1 MPETLTDP
9 GTQRRTRARPQSSL
23 ALFGL
28 VVAAA
33 LSLALLL
40 ACGKVQAAER
50 GYVLGA
56 GDVVKVTIYE
66 HPDLTAEARISAAG
80 SVSLF
85 LLGEV
90 KIAGGS
96 TAAAEAAIARRL
108 QAGDFVKQPQVSV
121 MVLQYH
127 SQQVSLLGQV
137 NKPGKY
143 PLDGAATMVD
153 LLALAGGVG
162 PAGGDTAVLIK
173 QRNQRVTRKE
183 IDLTALLQSGEKA
196 QNFAVGN
203 DDVIFVPRA
212 AQFYIGG
219 EVQHPGAYRL
229 EKNMTL
235 AQALSLGGGL
245 SPRGTSARLT
255 VKRRGEGESVQLL
268 QARLDERVQPDDVLE
283 FPSQEISILGQVSR
297 PGKYPFS
304 TGATLV
310 DAIALGG
317 GAVSSGADTAVLIRH
332 ANETIR
338 REIDLPR
345 LLQGGDPAQNGTVA
359 DGDVIFVPRAPQF
372 YIYGEVQH
380 SGMYK
385 LEKNMTVM
393 QALSVGGG
401 LTQRGTERG
410 LKVRRRGSGTDV
422 RSIDVKLT
430 DLIQPDDVVYV
441 QESLF

>member
-1 MPETLTDP
+1 MRSWPP
-9 GTQRRTRARPQSSL
+9 RPVSL
-23 ALFGL
+23 LGL
-28 VVAAA
+28 VFAAV
-33 LSLALLL
+33 LSIALLI
-40 ACGKVQAAER
+40 CGRVEAAER
-50 GYVLGA
+50 GYVLGS
-56 GDVVKVTIYE
+56 GDVVKITIYE
-66 HPDLTAEARISAAG
+66 HPDLTTEARVSPSG

-90 KIAGGS
+90 KIAGGT
-96 TAAAEAAIARRL
+96 TAAAQAAIARRL
-108 QAGDFVKQPQVSV
+108 EAGDFVKNPQVNV
-121 MVLQYH
+121 MVVQYH

-143 PLDGAATMVD
+143 PLDGGAATMVD

-173 QRNQRVTRKE
+173 QRNQGVTRRE
-183 IDLTALLQSGEKA
+183 IDLNALLQSGEKT

-203 DDVIFVPRA
+203 DDVIFIPRA

-219 EVQHPGAYRL
+219 EVQHPGAYRV
-229 EKNMTL
+229 EKNLTV

-245 SPRGTSARLT
+245 TPRGTTARII
-255 VKRRGEGESVQLL
+255 VKRRVAGDSVQML
-268 QARLDERVQPDDVLE
+268 QARLDERVQADDVLE
-283 FPSQEISILGQVSR
+283 FPSQEVSILGQVSR
-297 PGKYPFS
+297 PGKYPFA

-310 DAIALGG
+310 DVIALGG
-317 GAVSSGADTAVLIRH
+317 GAAPSGADTAVLIRH
-332 ANETIR
+332 ANETTR
-338 REIDLPR
+338 REIDLPA
-345 LLQGGDPAQNGTVA
+345 LLQGGDAALNDKAV

-401 LTQRGTERG
+401 LTAKGTERG
-410 LKVRRRGSGTDV
+410 LKVRRRDSGANV
-422 RSIDVKLT
+422 KSLDVKLT
-430 DLIQPDDVVYV
+430 DVIQPDDVVYV